1 MDVID
6 IIDSGVFIIN
16 FEQLL
21 YIVVFPL
28 LNLSK

>member
-6 IIDSGVFIIN
+6 IIDSGVFIVN

-21 YIVVFPL
+21 YIVVFQL